1 METTKKRNELNKIS
15 DFIFIDKYI
24 PNSTKTKKSQFSM
37 DLIIKKRS
45 NSLRV
50 IPSKKVISN
59 TKAINKIFKSMN
71 MKNQQTTQE
80 IGNFEELSKSV
91 KENGVNE
98 TNNYLYLKKLKE
110 NKDKKFAEEFEQYKY
125 TLSYEKRIEL
135 SIYPKKE
142 INMSLKQYFE
152 EILLLILIN
161 QNNFDANKELEKF
174 NLDFD
179 KFGILINPKYNI
191 ELFYCLM
198 IYKFLDYY
206 KILSEEQ
213 NEPEFYLSF
222 LKNFIEG
229 RNVNPITSLIL
240 IWIIITIYEEDSI
253 EYIETKLQNYNL
265 ILTKNEKSEIFIKT
279 KFRKKNNFIYN
290 YQIITE
296 DNKNFIKNSY
306 YGNNFYIIHEFFKN
320 VIRSPLLKC
329 IYSSIEGFE
338 SIIKIYDFS
347 DITAEKIIL
356 FPMLLSEKTY
366 GFTQTYFDI
375 VLINS
380 SPVNKKFEDVVSKIH
395 NYFFL
400 YVTILH
406 EQGFHY
412 IRLIFN
418 KLNPEIDRD
427 TPKQLFLNLTNDP
440 VKLALLKGK
449 NGDAGDKAEI
459 IIFGIY
465 ELNLKQILYFSN
477 LNNYSKKLYEIEKEI
492 NDLYNIEIIV
502 EEDIENS
509 FFKNIL
515 TEEEKQKVYQG
526 NYDKEMAKNLSIK
539 CKKSKEFTLPIT
551 YGKDKERR
559 KYKKNF

>member
-1 METTKKRNELNKIS
+1 METTKKGKELNKIP

-71 MKNQQTTQE
+71 IKIQQTTQK
-80 IGNFEELSKSV
+80 IDNLEELSKSV

-110 NKDKKFAEEFEQYKY
+110 NKDKNFAEEFEQYKY

-152 EILLLILIN
+152 EILLLILKN

-229 RNVNPITSLIL
+229 RNITPITSLIL

-253 EYIETKLQNYNL
+253 EYIETKLKNYNL

-306 YGNNFYIIHEFFKN
+306 YGNNFYIIYEFFKN
-320 VIRSPLLKC
+320 VICSPLLKC

-338 SIIKIYDFS
+338 SIIKNYDFS

-356 FPMLLSEKTY
+356 FPMFLSGKTY

-406 EQGFHY
+406 EQGLHY

-440 VKLALLKGK
+440 IKLALLKGK

-477 LNNYSKKLYEIEKEI
+477 LNNYSKKLYEIEKEV
-492 NDLYNIEIIV
+492 NELNNIEVIV

-539 CKKSKEFTLPIT
+539 CKKSKGFTLPIT

-559 KYKKNF
+559 KYKKNA

>member
-1 METTKKRNELNKIS
+1 METTKKRKELKKIS

-24 PNSTKTKKSQFSM
+24 PNLTKTKKSQFSM

-91 KENGVNE
+91 KENGVIE

-179 KFGILINPKYNI
+179 KFGILINPKYNTEI
-191 ELFYCLM
+191 FYCLM

-229 RNVNPITSLIL
+229 RNVTPITSLIL

-306 YGNNFYIIHEFFKN
+306 YGDNFYIIHEFFKN

-338 SIIKIYDFS
+338 SIIKNYDFS

-356 FPMLLSEKTY
+356 FPMFLSEKTY

-477 LNNYSKKLYEIEKEI
+477 LNNYSKKLYEIEKEV

>member
-1 METTKKRNELNKIS
+1 METTKKRKELNKIS

-24 PNSTKTKKSQFSM
+24 PNSRKTKKSQLSM

-59 TKAINKIFKSMN
+59 SKANNKIFKSMN
-71 MKNQQTTQE
+71 MKNQQTTQK
-80 IGNFEELSKSV
+80 IHNLEELSKSV

-135 SIYPKKE
+135 SINPKKE

-229 RNVNPITSLIL
+229 RNVTPITSLIL

-306 YGNNFYIIHEFFKN
+306 YGDNFYIIYKFFKN
-320 VIRSPLLKC
+320 VICSPLLKC

-338 SIIKIYDFS
+338 SIIKNYDFS

-356 FPMLLSEKTY
+356 FPMFLSEKTY

-492 NDLYNIEIIV
+492 NDLNNIEEIK

-559 KYKKNF
+559 KYKNNF

>member
-1 METTKKRNELNKIS
+1 METIKKGKKLNKIS

-24 PNSTKTKKSQFSM
+24 PNSARTKKSQFSM

-50 IPSKKVISN
+50 ITSQKVISN

-71 MKNQQTTQE
+71 MKNQQTTQK
-80 IGNFEELSKSV
+80 IDNLEELSKSV

-98 TNNYLYLKKLKE
+98 TNNYLYLKNLKE
-110 NKDKKFAEEFEQYKY
+110 SKDKNFPEEFEQYKY

-135 SIYPKKE
+135 SPNPKKE

-152 EILLLILIN
+152 EILLLILKN

-229 RNVNPITSLIL
+229 RNITPITSLIL

-253 EYIETKLQNYNL
+253 EYIETKLKNYNL
-265 ILTKNEKSEIFIKT
+265 ILTKNEKSEIYIKT

-306 YGNNFYIIHEFFKN
+306 YGNDFYIIHEFFKN

-338 SIIKIYDFS
+338 SIIKNYDFS

-356 FPMLLSEKTY
+356 FPMFLSGKTY

-380 SPVNKKFEDVVSKIH
+380 SPINKKFEDVVSKIH

-440 VKLALLKGK
+440 IKLALLKGQ
-449 NGDAGDKAEI
+449 NEDAGDKAEI

-465 ELNLKQILYFSN
+465 VLNLKQILYFSN
-477 LNNYSKKLYEIEKEI
+477 LNNYSKKLYEIEKEV
-492 NDLYNIEIIV
+492 NDLNNIEVIV

-539 CKKSKEFTLPIT
+539 CKKSKGFTLPIT

>member
-1 METTKKRNELNKIS
+1 METTKKRKELKKIS

-80 IGNFEELSKSV
+80 IGNFEELTKSV

-229 RNVNPITSLIL
+229 RNVNPITSFIL

-265 ILTKNEKSEIFIKT
+265 ILTKNEKSEVFIKT

-338 SIIKIYDFS
+338 SIIKNYDFS

-356 FPMLLSEKTY
+356 FPMFLSEKTY

-400 YVTILH
+400 YVNILH

-477 LNNYSKKLYEIEKEI
+477 LNNYSKKLYEIEKEV
-492 NDLYNIEIIV
+492 NDLNNIEVII